1 MPPRRARVSQKG
13 STPTRASKHRRAAD
27 SAPPLDESDGEV
39 DDASALSGDE
49 EEEEAEEE
57 ADDEDDDASALSGD
71 DHAGSE
77 SKDVKDHRRKGLPC
91 VPIGASFTIEVE
103 GGSIVVTRLSTDS
116 AKCNEP
122 GCTQKFEKHGYHISQ
137 IRQHGKACLR
147 KAAAKLDAAAAKEE
161 RAAAKRAAKANA
173 SDPEVKFAPYLA
185 EPPAPVTETVEGEAV
200 TCTFQNIL
208 IGTSN
213 RLHCSVSTQ

>member
-122 GCTQKFEKHGYHISQ
+122 GCTHKFEKHGYHISQ
-137 IRQHGKACLR
+137 IRQRGKACLR
-147 KAAAKLDAAAAKEE
+147 KAAAKLDAAAAKE
-161 RAAAKRAAKANA
+161 AKRAAKATA

-208 IGTSN
+208 IGMSN

>member
-39 DDASALSGDE
+39 
-49 EEEEAEEE
+49 
-57 ADDEDDDASALSGD
+57 DDASALSGD

-147 KAAAKLDAAAAKEE
+147 KAAAKLDAAAAKE
-161 RAAAKRAAKANA
+161 AKRAAKATA

-208 IGTSN
+208 IGMSN

>member
-103 GGSIVVTRLSTDS
+103 GGSIVVARLSADS

-122 GCTQKFEKHGYHISQ
+122 GCTQRFEKHGYHISQ

-147 KAAAKLDAAAAKEE
+147 KAAAKLDAAAAKE
-161 RAAAKRAAKANA
+161 AKRAAKATA

>member
-39 DDASALSGDE
+39 
-49 EEEEAEEE
+49 
-57 ADDEDDDASALSGD
+57 DDASALSGD

-137 IRQHGKACLR
+137 IRQHGKSCLR
-147 KAAAKLDAAAAKEE
+147 KAAAKLDAAAAKE
-161 RAAAKRAAKANA
+161 AKRAAKATA

-208 IGTSN
+208 IGMSN